1 MAHID
6 ALIDKVADTA
16 LRAALRE
23 QVDSLLQK
31 RSFGLVFQE
40 HRPETVELPQHR
52 VRRGCKVRVGAEQDQ
67 ALYRVDRIS
76 GDAAAVTS
84 LTEPP
89 VQRNL
94 PRSELVVVREF
105 GDPVYPGLAST
116 GSVHRG
122 GAKAAHV
129 VINAENFHAL
139 ETLLYTH
146 EGKVDAIYIDPPYNT
161 RDKDW
166 KYNNDYVDSDD
177 VYRHSKWL
185 AMMQRRLWLA
195 ARLLNP
201 DDSVLMVTIDEKEYL
216 RLGLLLEQTFPQGRI
231 QMVSSNI
238 NPAGASRS
246 DAFGRSDEYIFLVM
260 LGSAV
265 PSRVLLSKEWVSERG
280 RTHTGTAR
288 WDLLRR
294 SGSEAART
302 DRPSGFYPIY
312 VDVTKP
318 EVVHVGDPLPLGTSS
333 APTRSGT
340 VAVLPIRKDGSE
352 GRWMLGP
359 EELKARIKQGRVRLN
374 VSRDRRRCVL
384 YYLADGEYSKV
395 QANEYV
401 VVGHRPDGSMV
412 FPEVDAAEVVVNAVP
427 STQWRITS
435 HDSTQ
440 YGSRLLSAFLPGR
453 AFPFPKSL
461 YAVEDALR
469 FFLINKPEALV
480 LDFFAGSG
488 TTLHAVARL
497 NKQDGGRRRCICV
510 TNNEVSEQE
519 AVTLAAQGHRPGDAA
534 WETLGICEYI
544 TKPRV
549 QAALTG
555 QTHLGQPVAGAY
567 KFTDPFP
574 MSQGL
579 EENAEFFNLTYED
592 PDLISLGKK
601 FQAIAPLLWLKAGG
615 RGTLLETVV
624 EPWALAPDA
633 HYAVLFDT
641 DQWRE
646 FVDEVGQR
654 DDLAHL
660 FIVTDSDATFQ
671 QVSGELPRNVECTQL
686 YEDYLHNFQINTRG
700 RR

>member
-6 ALIDKVADTA
+6 ALVDKIADPA

-52 VRRGCKVRVGAEQDQ
+52 VRRGCKVRVWDEPDQ
-67 ALYRVDRIS
+67 VLYRVDKID
-76 GDAAAVTS
+76 GDDAAITS
-84 LTEPP
+84 LAEPP
-89 VQRNL
+89 VQRSL
-94 PRSELVVVREF
+94 PRSDLVVVREF
-105 GDPVYPGLAST
+105 GDPVYPGLVST
-116 GSVHRG
+116 GHIHRG
-122 GAKAAHV
+122 GNKPAHV
-129 VINAENFHAL
+129 LINAENFHAL

-195 ARLLNP
+195 GRLLNP
-201 DDSVLMVTIDEKEYL
+201 EDSVLIITIDEKEYL
-216 RLGLLLEQTFPQGRI
+216 RLGLLLEQTFPQARI

-260 LGSAV
+260 LGSAA
-265 PSRVLLSKEWVSERG
+265 PSRVPLSKEWISGKG

-318 EVVHVGDPLPLGTSS
+318 EIVDVGDPLPAGTSS
-333 APTRSGT
+333 AKARSGT
-340 VAVLPIRKDGSE
+340 ITVLPLRKDGSE

-359 EELKARIKQGRVRLN
+359 EELKARIKQGRIRLN
-374 VSRDRRRCVL
+374 VSRDRRKCVL

-395 QANEYV
+395 QDNEYE
-401 VVGHRPDGSMV
+401 VVGQRPDGSMV
-412 FPEVDAAEVVVNAVP
+412 FAEADAAEVIINAVP
-427 STQWRITS
+427 STQWHITS

-440 YGSRLLSAFLPGR
+440 YGSRLLAAFLPGR
-453 AFPFPKSL
+453 SFPFPKSL
-461 YAVEDALR
+461 YAVEDTLR

-497 NKQDGGRRRCICV
+497 NRQDSGRRRCICV
-510 TNNEVSEQE
+510 TNNEVSDQE
-519 AVTLAAQGHRPGDAA
+519 ALALTAQGHRAGDAA
-534 WETLGICEYI
+534 WEALGICEYV

-555 QTHLGQPVAGAY
+555 QTHLGQPVTGTY

-579 EENAEFFNLTYED
+579 EENAAFFNLTYED

-615 RGTLLETVV
+615 SGAILETVV

-633 HYAVLFDT
+633 HYTVLFDT

-646 FVDEVGQR
+646 FVDEVAKR
-654 DDLAHL
+654 DDLVHI
-660 FIVTDSDATFQ
+660 FIVTDSEATFQ
-671 QVSGELPRNVECTQL
+671 QVTSELPRGPGCTQL
-686 YEDYLHNFQINTRG
+686 YEDYLHNFEINTRG